1 MKKSAFIS
9 DILFSSF
16 SVFLLTLCL
25 FRYLGFGLWV
35 SIFLAFV
42 CGFLGAIAVG
52 AWLTGKRNA
61 FFLKKADERQKEKL
75 LLHLA
80 LLSADGKTKLFMGAL
95 GTQSTAKRVA
105 PLKIDTGE
113 ELIFLRFAF
122 APVTADE
129 VAALSRWKSA
139 KKKTVFCGEMEES
152 AKRLCQRLG
161 IRVQTGESVYQTLK
175 ECDGLPSEYLG
186 EELPVDKKI
195 RRKTTCFA
203 KRNARRFFVSG
214 LLVLLTSLFT
224 PFPYYYLVFGSILL
238 LAALFIRV
246 FGYA

>member
-1 MKKSAFIS
+1 MSFPLPWVRALGEYI
-9 DILFSSF
+9 FSLRLRF
-16 SVFLLTLCL
+16 S
-25 FRYLGFGLWV
+25 R
-35 SIFLAFV
+35 
-42 CGFLGAIAVG
+42 
-52 AWLTGKRNA
+52 RN
-61 FFLKKADERQKEKL
+61 RRRRV
-75 LLHLA
+75 
-80 LLSADGKTKLFMGAL
+80 ADGKAQRFLFEKSGRTAKRK
-95 GTQSTAKRVA
+95 TQSIAKRVA

-129 VAALSRWKSA
+129 IAALSRWKSA

-203 KRNARRFFVSG
+203 KRNGGFGNQKPWRRK
-214 LLVLLTSLFT
+214 
-224 PFPYYYLVFGSILL
+224 
-238 LAALFIRV
+238 
-246 FGYA
+246 